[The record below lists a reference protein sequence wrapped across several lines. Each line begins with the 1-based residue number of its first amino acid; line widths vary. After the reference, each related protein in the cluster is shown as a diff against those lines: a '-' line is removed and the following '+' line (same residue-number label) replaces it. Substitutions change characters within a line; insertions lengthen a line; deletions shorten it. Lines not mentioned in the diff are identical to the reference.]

1 MALKL
6 SGLAAKNFAMFVYA
20 VLSDQ
25 KKARGKT
32 RMVRMLKEQRP
43 FKFFRLPAE
52 FMKEF
57 AKEAKGYGLLYVPI
71 RNKKKP
77 ESIEV
82 VVFADDAAKIQR
94 IYDNLGLDYVKA
106 QAGEMMIGQED
117 EPVAP
122 TAPTPSQ
129 SQTVQMENGAVS
141 FEVGGF
147 EDDFSISG
155 AAAQEN
161 SAENFTPGREKE
173 PEQKK
178 NPSGLS
184 SPSKTPCPARKALN
198 EPRNRN
204 PLSERSSRRS
214 NRSRRRKKQKRPNS
228 RSISLLLPAVPER
241 RKEKERKEGN
251 ALSI

>member
-25 KKARGKT
+25 KKTRGKT

-147 EDDFSISG
+147 EDDFSIGG

-161 SAENFTPGREKE
+161 SAENFTPDREKE

-184 SPSKTPCPARKALN
+184 SPKTPCPARKTLN

-204 PLSERSSRRS
+204 PLSEKSSRRS

-228 RSISLLLPAVPER
+228 RSISLPLPAVPER

>member
-1 MALKL
+1 
-6 SGLAAKNFAMFVYA
+6 MFVYA

-25 KKARGKT
+25 KKTRGKT

-52 FMKEF
+52 LMKEF

-77 ESIEV
+77 ERVEV
-82 VVFADDAAKIQR
+82 VVFADDAAKVQR
-94 IYDNLGLDYVKA
+94 ICDNLGLDYVKA

-117 EPVAP
+117 EPAAP
-122 TAPTPSQ
+122 AAPNLSQ
-129 SQTVQMENGAVS
+129 SQTVQMENGTVS

-147 EDDFSISG
+147 EDDFSIGG

-161 SAENFTPGREKE
+161 SAENFTPDRERSRSRKRIR
-173 PEQKK
+173 PGF
-178 NPSGLS
+178 PH
-184 SPSKTPCPARKALN
+184 PAKTPCPARKALN
-198 EPRNRN
+198 GPRNRN

-214 NRSRRRKKQKRPNS
+214 NRSRRRNQRTRPNS
-228 RSISLLLPAVPER
+228 RSISLPLPAVPER
-241 RKEKERKEGN
+241 RKEKERKVGN

>member
-1 MALKL
+1 
-6 SGLAAKNFAMFVYA
+6 MFVYA

-25 KKARGKT
+25 KKTRGKT

-52 FMKEF
+52 LMKEF

-77 ESIEV
+77 ERVEV
-82 VVFADDAAKIQR
+82 VVFADDAAKVQR
-94 IYDNLGLDYVKA
+94 ICDNLGLDYVKA

-117 EPVAP
+117 EPAAP
-122 TAPTPSQ
+122 AAPNLSQ
-129 SQTVQMENGAVS
+129 SQTVQMENGTVS

-147 EDDFSISG
+147 EDDFSIGG

-161 SAENFTPGREKE
+161 GAENFTPSREKE

-184 SPSKTPCPARKALN
+184 SPSKNSLPGSEGPERTPEQKPSVRKELQEIKQEQAEKPADKAKQQ
-198 EPRNRN
+198 EHQP
-204 PLSERSSRRS
+204 PAAG
-214 NRSRRRKKQKRPNS
+214 RSRNKKRKRAKGR
-228 RSISLLLPAVPER
+228 
-241 RKEKERKEGN
+241 
-251 ALSI
+251 

>member
-1 MALKL
+1 
-6 SGLAAKNFAMFVYA
+6 
-20 VLSDQ
+20 
-25 KKARGKT
+25 
-32 RMVRMLKEQRP
+32 
-43 FKFFRLPAE
+43 
-52 FMKEF
+52 
-57 AKEAKGYGLLYVPI
+57 
-71 RNKKKP
+71 
-77 ESIEV
+77 
-82 VVFADDAAKIQR
+82 
-94 IYDNLGLDYVKA
+94 
-106 QAGEMMIGQED
+106 MMIGQED

-161 SAENFTPGREKE
+161 CAENFTPGREKE

-184 SPSKTPCPARKALN
+184 SPSKNSLPGSEGLN
-198 EPRNRN
+198 EPGTKPSVRKE
-204 PLSERSSRRS
+204 LQEIKQEQAE
-214 NRSRRRKKQKRPNS
+214 KKQKRPNS
-228 RSISLLLPAVPER
+228 RSISLPLPAVPER

>member
-1 MALKL
+1 
-6 SGLAAKNFAMFVYA
+6 MFVYA

-25 KKARGKT
+25 KKTRGKT

-52 FMKEF
+52 LMKEF

-77 ESIEV
+77 ERVEV
-82 VVFADDAAKIQR
+82 VVFADDAAKVQR
-94 IYDNLGLDYVKA
+94 ICDNLGLDYVKA

-117 EPVAP
+117 EPAAP
-122 TAPTPSQ
+122 AAPNLSQ
-129 SQTVQMENGAVS
+129 SQTVQMENGTVS

-147 EDDFSISG
+147 EDDFSIGG

-161 SAENFTPGREKE
+161 GAENFTPSREKE

-184 SPSKTPCPARKALN
+184 LTQQKLLARLG
-198 EPRNRN
+198 
-204 PLSERSSRRS
+204 
-214 NRSRRRKKQKRPNS
+214 RP
-228 RSISLLLPAVPER
+228 
-241 RKEKERKEGN
+241 
-251 ALSI
+251 

>member
-1 MALKL
+1 
-6 SGLAAKNFAMFVYA
+6 
-20 VLSDQ
+20 
-25 KKARGKT
+25 
-32 RMVRMLKEQRP
+32 
-43 FKFFRLPAE
+43 
-52 FMKEF
+52 
-57 AKEAKGYGLLYVPI
+57 
-71 RNKKKP
+71 
-77 ESIEV
+77 
-82 VVFADDAAKIQR
+82 
-94 IYDNLGLDYVKA
+94 
-106 QAGEMMIGQED
+106 MMIGQED

-147 EDDFSISG
+147 EDDFSIGG

-184 SPSKTPCPARKALN
+184 SPSKNSLSGSEGPERTPEQKPSVRKELQEIKQEQA
-198 EPRNRN
+198 E
-204 PLSERSSRRS
+204 
-214 NRSRRRKKQKRPNS
+214 KKQKRPNS
-228 RSISLLLPAVPER
+228 RSISLPLPAVPER